1 MKQFDIYRNAGKNRV
16 TIPYVVVVQSSCY
29 RKSRRRVVV
38 SLILAEE
45 LGKITDLP
53 KSGINPRFIIEG
65 VNVVL
70 SPLDIVSVPIE
81 SLGVWVGSLAEDGD
95 VIVAALDE
103 LFSRAWG

>member
-1 MKQFDIYRNAGKNRV
+1 MKQFDIYQNAGKNRV

-38 SLILAEE
+38 PLILAEE

-53 KSGINPRFIIEG
+53 KSGINPLFIIEG